1 MISPLLS
8 NLVLDQLD
16 QELERRK
23 YCFVRYADD
32 CNILLCSQPTGR
44 GAGEAEYRPLHYAQ
58 AQAQDQRIQER
69 GGAASGT
76 QVPRL
81 QHLQRRR
88 TETAHRR
95 QGPAAFQAEGAGTD
109 GADAGHQSG
118 SNDEGVDQLFTRLEG
133 LLRLLPDALGA
144 DISGSMDTASAAV
157 RDLETMEAGQ
167 AAVRP
172 ATRTWSESRSGRAN
186 GRARSWPM
194 ADRRQPGHEHRF
206 SYRLLRLAWSSAPVR
221 WNVAQSTEPPY
232 ADPHVRWCGRRG
244 EERRLSPLCRLCA
257 TRRLRHYRDKYFRAQ
272 PASAASC

>member
-1 MISPLLS
+1 MFSPLLS

-23 YCFVRYADD
+23 HCFVRYADD

-44 GAGEAEYRPLHYAQ
+44 GAGEAEYRQLHYAQ
-58 AQAQDQRIQER
+58 ARAQAQDQRIQER

-144 DISGSMDTASAAV
+144 GATGSMDTASAAV
-157 RDLETMEAGQ
+157 RDLETMEAGR

-172 ATRTWSESRSGRAN
+172 ATR
-186 GRARSWPM
+186 SWPM
-194 ADRRQPGHEHRF
+194 ADRQQPGHEHRF

-232 ADPHVRWCGRRG
+232 ADPHVRWCGRGGASPPYADYVRRDG
-244 EERRLSPLCRLCA
+244 CVIIAINISERSLP
-257 TRRLRHYRDKYFRAQ
+257 RLRPVK
-272 PASAASC
+272 